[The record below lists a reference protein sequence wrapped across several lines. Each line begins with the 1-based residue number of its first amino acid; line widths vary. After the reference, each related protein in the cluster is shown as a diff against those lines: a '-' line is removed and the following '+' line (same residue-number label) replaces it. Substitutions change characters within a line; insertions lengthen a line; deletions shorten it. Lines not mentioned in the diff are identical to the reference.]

1 MRYALCLE
9 PQAWCRLCGTA
20 GANLQL
26 ESGTEGPSRSA
37 SALGGRGLG
46 RHPSHASIGSP
57 LNPKP
62 KKRKKGL
69 TVKFG
74 GGAGHG

>member
-1 MRYALCLE
+1 M
-9 PQAWCRLCGTA
+9 
-20 GANLQL
+20 QL
-26 ESGTEGPSRSA
+26 ESGTEGASRSA
-37 SALGGRGLG
+37 SALGGGGLG

-69 TVKFG
+69 TIKFG
-74 GGAGHG
+74 GGAGQQ